1 VARQL
6 ALADHPVTMPVWER
20 LVIALSALVADVVG
34 AYGDWNLES
43 RLALGLSF
51 YLVFTIILIGLDDQ

>member
-1 VARQL
+1 
-6 ALADHPVTMPVWER
+6 MPVWER